1 MGLLMVLGYYLFPF
15 AFVGLRVVAIWVFVE
30 YVIVNLF
37 TLLLKIFQYTSYP
50 GYHFDILSYS
60 ITKPLL
66 AAIFCS
72 IIGWFLWFKAD
83 VLSNILVTTETN
95 ENNIESFSSEKILSV
110 ALIILGFYFI
120 FDSAPDLVG
129 GIVFA
134 VSYNSLTNDW
144 GKSDNMVSIIQ
155 AALTLLIGMFCI
167 LKADRIKSLVKKRL

>member
-1 MGLLMVLGYYLFPF
+1 MKSKSF

-120 FDSAPDLVG
+120 FDSAPVLINK
-129 GIVFA
+129 IVA
-134 VSYNSLTNDW
+134 VITYSQYTTDMERKRDW
-144 GKSDNMVSIIQ
+144 INIIQ
-155 AALTLLIGMFCI
+155 PALTLLIGMFCI